1 MEVSYMKTKVM
12 ELPALFGDHHVTEVR
27 RILNEMQGV
36 KDIYASSGF
45 GVVEIQY
52 DETKV
57 NDLELQVKLDDAGYT
72 GDLLT
77 RIESEKA
84 ESTGENTEI
93 YLRHTAAYA
102 QTKLVVGFGQN
113 IGKQHGRPL
122 WPCPGMGPI
131 RNENE
136 VK

>member
-1 MEVSYMKTKVM
+1 MEVSFMKTKVM

-27 RILNEMQGV
+27 RILLEMPGVNEV
-36 KDIYASSGF
+36 YASSGF
-45 GVVEIQY
+45 GIVEIQY
-52 DETKV
+52 DENKV

-77 RIESEKA
+77 KIESEKA

-93 YLRHTAAYA
+93 FLRHTAAYS

-113 IGKQHGRPL
+113 ISNQQGRPL
-122 WPCPGMGPI
+122 WPCPGMGLI
-131 RNENE
+131 RSEKE
-136 VK
+136 VD

>member
-1 MEVSYMKTKVM
+1 MKTKVF
-12 ELPALFGDHHVTEVR
+12 ELPALYGDHHVTEVR
-27 RILNEMQGV
+27 RIMLETPGV
-36 KDIYASSGF
+36 QDVYASSGF
-45 GVVEIQY
+45 RVIEIQY
-52 DETKV
+52 DENKV
-57 NDLELQVKLDDAGYT
+57 NDLELQVKLNDAGYL

-84 ESTGENTEI
+84 ESSGESTGT

-102 QTKLVVGFGQN
+102 QTKLVVGFAQN
-113 IGKQHGRPL
+113 IGKQGRPL

-136 VK
+136 VN

>member
-1 MEVSYMKTKVM
+1 MKTKIF
-12 ELPALFGDHHVTEVR
+12 ELPALYGDHHVTEVR
-27 RILNEMQGV
+27 RILLEIPGV
-36 KDIYASSGF
+36 QYVYASSGF
-45 GVVEIQY
+45 RVVEIQF
-52 DETKV
+52 DENMV
-57 NDLELQVKLDDAGYT
+57 NDLELQVKLDDAGYL

-84 ESTGENTEI
+84 ESSGESTET
-93 YLRHTAAYA
+93 YMRHTTAYA
-102 QTKLVVGFGQN
+102 QTKFVVGFAQH
-113 IGKQHGRPL
+113 IGKQQGRPL